1 LAFFVL
7 QLRAVFHEAETG
19 DGALYQGCA
28 GQAWMDFGHV
38 GVAAQLTRRRS
49 STSAPICA
57 SVRDLRAEAQTAH
70 AAAPSVVGIVARLLS
85 CCRGAHSVPLILHLP
100 RLLVAL
106 ACDFTA
112 RFDHER
118 QDLDRFSHPDG
129 NRGVSLISAT
139 STADQGPDRTL
150 AYHGVAHRT
159 HYRDDVLLA
168 R

>member
-1 LAFFVL
+1 
-7 QLRAVFHEAETG
+7 
-19 DGALYQGCA
+19 
-28 GQAWMDFGHV
+28 
-38 GVAAQLTRRRS
+38 
-49 STSAPICA
+49 
-57 SVRDLRAEAQTAH
+57 
-70 AAAPSVVGIVARLLS
+70 
-85 CCRGAHSVPLILHLP
+85 VPLILHLP